1 MVLCNTLNYNSEKSF
16 SLKISIKA
24 LSFTFSRNK
33 LTIFMSTSNRRQ
45 FLADLTMI
53 GAASMLSQ
61 SLFAAK
67 PSSIKI
73 AYSAITWGGKD
84 LNAMQDIAS
93 LGFKGIQLRANAY
106 DNYKTKVQELKDL
119 LNQHHLSLAMF
130 SSGNVEV
137 DTARISSNVD
147 YHVAHASFVKALV
160 AMPFN

>member
-1 MVLCNTLNYNSEKSF
+1 
-16 SLKISIKA
+16 
-24 LSFTFSRNK
+24 
-33 LTIFMSTSNRRQ
+33 MSTSNRRQ

-53 GAASMLSQ
+53 GTASMLSQ

-67 PSSIKI
+67 PLSIKI

-119 LNQHHLSLAMF
+119 LSQIQAIFEGRLVHEIKYDQNQHRNHQLYNLSSLNQFTQNDRKALE
-130 SSGNVEV
+130 SII
-137 DTARISSNVD
+137 TAFISSCKDRACVD
-147 YHVAHASFVKALV
+147 SSEREV
-160 AMPFN
+160 